1 MGSRAAQ
8 RYAKAVLSLA
18 QDRNITDQVNTEMML
33 VSNTISGNDDLLG
46 ILKSPVVKDGAKRKI
61 VHAVFKD
68 AGEITQNLFDLLVE
82 NNRIEL
88 LGEVANK
95 YILLYN
101 KMNNIQSATVT
112 TAVPLTAEME
122 EKVLKKVN
130 ELTGG
135 KTTLKNKIDESILG
149 GFILRVGDLQYN
161 ASVAGNLK
169 RLRRDFKKTHQIQ
182 NYKSNGV
189 AEIDG

>member
-18 QDRNITDQVNTEMML
+18 QDRNITEQVNTEMML
-33 VSNTISGNDDLLG
+33 VSNTISSSEDLLG
-46 ILKSPVVKDGAKRKI
+46 ILKSPAVKDGAKRKT
-61 VHAVFKD
+61 VHAIFKD
-68 AGEITQNLFDLLVE
+68 AGEITQNLFELLVE

-101 KMNNIQSATVT
+101 EMNNIQSATVT

-122 EKVLKKVN
+122 EKVLQKVT

-135 KTTLKNKIDESILG
+135 KATLKNKIDESILG

-161 ASVAGNLK
+161 ASVAGK
-169 RLRRDFKKTHQIQ
+169 D
-182 NYKSNGV
+182 
-189 AEIDG
+189 